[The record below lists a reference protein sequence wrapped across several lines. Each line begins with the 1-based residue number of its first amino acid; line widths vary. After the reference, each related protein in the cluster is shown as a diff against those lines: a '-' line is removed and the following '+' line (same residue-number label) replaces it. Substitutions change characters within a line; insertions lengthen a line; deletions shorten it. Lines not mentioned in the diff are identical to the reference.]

1 MKNTQF
7 FVSATKT
14 PKPLNSNFKSEHTF
28 SQRQVESLKML
39 NKYADRIPIICERHP
54 KANHDCPLIDKHK
67 YLVPIDLTLSQFIYV
82 IRKRMNIS
90 AEKALFLFIDGH
102 IPAMSSM
109 VSNIYREYQDEDGF
123 LYIHYNTE
131 NTFG

>member
-1 MKNTQF
+1 MKTTQF
-7 FVSATKT
+7 FVSASKT
-14 PKPLNSNFKSEHTF
+14 QKPIGSNFKSEHTF
-28 SQRQVESLKML
+28 SNRQAESLKML

-54 KANHDCPLIDKHK
+54 RANQDCPLIDKHK
-67 YLVPIDLTLSQFIYV
+67 YLVPMDLTLSQFIYV

-109 VSNIYREYQDEDGF
+109 VSQVYREYQDEDGF